1 MPYTA
6 EISRKQPTAFVFLI
20 DQSGSMD
27 EKMAS
32 GQAKAEFVADVLNK
46 TIYQLIIRST
56 KADGVRDYFDLGVVA
71 YGGKG
76 IDSGF
81 GGALAH
87 SMIHPLSSVER
98 SPLRIDTRAKK
109 VSDGAGGLVEQN
121 VKFPVWFDPRSSG
134 GTPMC
139 EALKKVAGLLVDWCN
154 AHERSYPPTVIHVT
168 DGAST
173 DGDPESIAHHV
184 QQIATVDGQCLLFNL
199 HIDTGE
205 GTGIIFPSSES
216 VLPDANSKMLFRCS
230 SPFPPHLI
238 KPAQDKGH
246 AILPETRFFGYRV
259 GVEGIVD
266 FFDIGTRA
274 SELR

>member
-6 EISRKQPTAFVFLI
+6 EISRNQPTAFLFLI
-20 DQSGSMD
+20 DQSASMN
-27 EKMAS
+27 EKMPSGDTKAS
-32 GQAKAEFVADVLNK
+32 FVADVLNK

-56 KADGVRDYFDLGVVA
+56 KADGVRDYFDLGVIG
-71 YGGKG
+71 YSGNG
-76 IDSGF
+76 IVSGF
-81 GGALAH
+81 GGGLAN
-87 SMIHPLSSVER
+87 SMIHPLSSVEKN
-98 SPLRIDTRAKK
+98 PLRIDVKAKR

-121 VKFPVWFDPRSSG
+121 VKFPVWFDPRSTG

-139 EALKKVAGLLVDWCN
+139 DALKRVAALLVDWCN
-154 AHERSYPPTVIHVT
+154 AHERCYPATVIHVT

-173 DGDPESIAHHV
+173 DGDPEIIMQQLH
-184 QQIATVDGQCLLFNL
+184 QIATSDGQCLLFNL
-199 HIDTGE
+199 HIDTTDGA
-205 GTGIIFPSSES
+205 GQIFPSNES
-216 VLPDANSKMLFRCS
+216 VLPDANSRMLFRGS
-230 SPFPPHLI
+230 SPLPPHLV

-246 AILPETRFFGYRV
+246 SVTTGTRFFGYRV